1 MTNKEMAEA
10 AKKYLFNNYGER
22 DMALVRGKGAR
33 VWDAEGREFLD
44 MLAGIAVCNVG
55 HCHPKVVE
63 AARKQLNE
71 LIHVSNLFNIEPQI
85 HLAQRLVENSFADKV
100 FFCNSGA
107 EAVEGALKLA
117 RRYGTSRRG
126 PECVE
131 FIAADNSFHG
141 RTFGAVSA
149 TGQEKYRKGFEPLL
163 PGVRFVPYNDIEAF
177 EKTISERT
185 CGVILE
191 PIQGEGGVMPA
202 CKDYLQLVRDRC
214 QESDTVLIFDEI
226 QCGMGRTGKLF
237 AYEHYG
243 IEPDVMTLAK
253 ALGGGLPVGALL
265 AREQFAEALPPGT
278 HASTFGGNPVVMAA
292 ALAVMQLLIE
302 DGLVS
307 RCADLGTYFKESL
320 VQMASQS
327 DKVKEVRGMGLMLGV
342 VLNGPA
348 KPAMLALREKGI
360 LCATAL
366 DNVVRFV
373 PPFVIEK
380 ADIDRTVEALGSVL
394 LDN

>member
-1 MTNKEMAEA
+1 MTNKQMAEA
-10 AKKYLFNNYGER
+10 SKKYLFNNYGER
-22 DMALVRGKGAR
+22 DMALVRGQGAR
-33 VWDAEGREFLD
+33 VWDADGNEYID

-63 AARKQLNE
+63 AAQRQLTQ

-85 HLAQRLVENSFADKV
+85 QLAQRLVDNSFADKV

-117 RRYGTSRRG
+117 RRYGTSQRG
-126 PECVE
+126 SECVE
-131 FIAADNSFHG
+131 FIAAENSFHG
-141 RTFGAVSA
+141 RTFGAISA

-163 PGVRFVPYNDIEAF
+163 PGVRFVPFNEIKAF
-177 EKTISERT
+177 DDAFSERT

-202 CKDYLQLVRDRC
+202 CREYLQHVRSRC
-214 QESDTVLIFDEI
+214 SETNTVLIFDEI
-226 QCGMGRTGKLF
+226 QCGMGRTGRLF
-237 AYEHYG
+237 AHEHYG

-265 AREQFAEALPPGT
+265 ARDRFADVLGPGT

-292 ALAVMQLLIE
+292 ALAVLELLIE
-302 DGLVS
+302 GGLLE
-307 RCADLGTYFKESL
+307 RCAQLGAYFKDRL
-320 VQMASQS
+320 SQLAEHS
-327 DKVKEVRGMGLMLGV
+327 PKVKEVRGAGLMLGV
-342 VLNGPA
+342 VLDSPA
-348 KPAMLALREKGI
+348 KPVMMALREKGI

-366 DNVVRFV
+366 DTVVRFV

-380 ADIDRTVEALGSVL
+380 ADIDRTVDALGSIL
-394 LDN
+394 KSL